1 MRYSLYGIVAFA
13 LLAAKFLAARKQ
25 TWEFGPELTTAI
37 VIPVYNEDPEAF
49 AACLDSVRVASP
61 GLGEIWVVDDGSTD
75 ATCLE
80 VAWRASVLDQRIEV
94 VRLAENAGKRHA
106 MAAAFR
112 QSEAD
117 IFITVDSD
125 TVLAPNA
132 IWEALKPFSDPR
144 VQGVTGIVRALN
156 PVENLLTRLIDVRY
170 ASAFMLDRLAQSMFG
185 SVLCACGSLA
195 LWRADLVRENL
206 DDFVNQEFLG
216 IPVQYGDDRRMTNY
230 ALIKGRVVV
239 QWTAKAYTL
248 VPTQIN
254 HFLRQQA
261 RWNRSFCRET
271 FWALRHLSPK
281 RPAWWLALTE
291 LLSWAL
297 LSFGF
302 TLSLTN
308 HRTAWFLL
316 FAVGVAYLRSIRYAT
331 EGGRVWLTFILGPLY
346 AVLHFTLLLPVK
358 LWAVLTLRNKSWGT
372 RSGVE
377 VGLTK

>member
-1 MRYSLYGIVAFA
+1 MRFSLYGVIALG

-25 TWEFGPELTTAI
+25 TWEAGPALTTAV
-37 VIPVYNEDPEAF
+37 VIPLYNEDPEAF
-49 AACLDSVRVASP
+49 AACLRSVQKASP

-75 ATCLE
+75 KTCLE
-80 VAWRASVLDQRIEV
+80 FAWRASIADRRIEV
-94 VRLAENAGKRHA
+94 VLLPVNGGKRHA
-106 MAAAFR
+106 MAEMFR
-112 QSEAD
+112 KSTAD

-125 TVLAPNA
+125 TVLAPDA
-132 IWEALKPFSDPR
+132 IWEALKPFSDER
-144 VQGVTGIVRALN
+144 VQGVTGVVRALN

-206 DDFVNQEFLG
+206 DDFVAQKFLG

-230 ALIKGRVVV
+230 ALLKGRVVV
-239 QWTAKAYTL
+239 QWTALARTL
-248 VPTQIN
+248 VPSKIN

-271 FWALRHLSPK
+271 FWALRHLSPR

-291 LLSWAL
+291 LASWAL

-302 TLSLTN
+302 TLSLTD
-308 HRTAWFLL
+308 HRSAWFVLG
-316 FAVGVAYLRSIRYAT
+316 AVGVAYLRSLRYAT

-358 LWAVLTLRNKSWGT
+358 LWAVCTLRNKSWGT
-372 RSGVE
+372 REKVE
-377 VGLTK
+377 VGL